1 MLFCEFKLTELIY
14 LETTTNYNF
23 LNICIEKNGYRNNMY
38 WGLYADEYICNQIP
52 SYKCILV
59 ELKTE
64 NQNTTNKV

>member
-38 WGLYADEYICNQIP
+38 WGLYADEYICNQIL
-52 SYKCILV
+52 SLNAYWWY
-59 ELKTE
+59 
-64 NQNTTNKV
+64 